1 MSKLADQIYAVSPVW
16 VQQLGINAFGWYW
29 QRRRLG
35 GDFERISQE
44 YRDRES
50 WTPERMR
57 EYITLQLREQ
67 LLRAIRQVPHYRESY
82 REHGIT
88 EQSLQRFEIE
98 DLSRLPLLDKSVLR
112 KTPLSLLTDTAAQ
125 KPPAVFLSSG
135 TTGTPIRIYWDRT
148 VHRRNIAVRA
158 VRSFGWAG
166 VSYRD
171 SRAMVG
177 GRTIVSPANPR
188 PPFWRYNRWEKQLY
202 MSALH
207 LRADN
212 VRGYVD
218 ALNRFKPATLTG
230 YASALYFLAKNV
242 DQAGL
247 TVHQPHAIITTSDAL
262 QPHMRQLIEHVFRAS
277 VREEYGAVENAVLAT
292 ECEHGR
298 LHVHSDF
305 GILEILRPDGSPA
318 APGETGEMVQTGLAN
333 TNQLLIRYRIGDL
346 AAWAIEP
353 CPCGRNLFPALDCI
367 VGRIEDTIV
376 LPDGRETRRM
386 DFLFKDLP
394 GLVEGQIVQEAVD
407 RLIFNLATT
416 DDFSE
421 EQAMK
426 LLRERLFARY
436 SLGTE
441 MKIQIRRVPEVP
453 KERNGK
459 FRAIIS
465 KVRPQQRAGQAAE
478 ASKVE
483 RSNCRLNLNP
493 VAGTNLQ

>member
-1 MSKLADQIYAVSPVW
+1 MSSLGDRIYANSPLW

-29 QRRRLG
+29 ARRRLG
-35 GDFERISQE
+35 GDFEKIAQG
-44 YRDRES
+44 YREREK
-50 WTPERMR
+50 WTSERFR
-57 EYITLQLREQ
+57 KYVTEQLRQQ
-67 LLRAIRQVPHYRESY
+67 LLWAYRNVSHYRETF

-88 EQSLQRFEIE
+88 EQLFEQFEIE
-98 DLSRLPLLDKSVLR
+98 DLPRLPLMEKSVLR
-112 KTPLSLLTDTAAQ
+112 ERPLSLLADNSVQ

-135 TTGTPIRIYWDRT
+135 TTGTPIRIYWDRS
-148 VHRRNIAVRA
+148 VHRQNIAVRA
-158 VRSFGWAG
+158 VRSFEWAG

-212 VRGYVD
+212 VCGYVE
-218 ALNRFKPATLTG
+218 ALNRFRPATLTG
-230 YASALYFLAKNV
+230 YASALYFLAKNI

-247 TVHQPHAIITTSDAL
+247 TVHQPRAIITTSDAL
-262 QPHMRQLIEHVFRAS
+262 HPHMRQLIERVFRAS

-292 ECEHGR
+292 ECDHGR

-305 GILEILRPDGSPA
+305 GILEILRADGSPA

-333 TNQLLIRYRIGDL
+333 TNQLFIRYRIGDL
-346 AAWAIEP
+346 AAWAVKP
-353 CPCGRNLFPALDCI
+353 CPCGRNLFPSLDCI

-394 GLVEGQIVQEAVD
+394 GLIEGQIVQEAVD
-407 RLIFNLATT
+407 HLVFNLATT
-416 DDFSE
+416 NDFSE

-426 LLRERLFARY
+426 LLRDRLFARY

-465 KVRPQQRAGQAAE
+465 KVRPKRPGQAAE
-478 ASKVE
+478 A
-483 RSNCRLNLNP
+483 
-493 VAGTNLQ
+493 